1 MRLTR
6 RALNGALASGMLIGM
21 LPAAARY
28 GAAQAGRV
36 PEDRIFDVLL
46 KGERIGQHAVTFT
59 PEGKGF
65 RAATTLEL
73 KVKLAFITLLNLR
86 HESRELWQEGRL
98 LELESLTDD
107 DGDVFEVAAAAT
119 DDGIRVQSE
128 SDSIVAPPHTAGRR
142 TRSGTRT
149 ACCRAS

>member
-1 MRLTR
+1 M
-6 RALNGALASGMLIGM
+6 
-21 LPAAARY
+21 
-28 GAAQAGRV
+28 
-36 PEDRIFDVLL
+36 
-46 KGERIGQHAVTFT
+46 
-59 PEGKGF
+59 
-65 RAATTLEL
+65 
-73 KVKLAFITLLNLR
+73 
-86 HESRELWQEGRL
+86 
-98 LELESLTDD
+98 ELESLTDD